1 MISLDDAKLHLH
13 VTDPAREPEVQLYLT
28 QAVGAIT
35 QYLGERVA
43 TTPPELFD
51 AGTLKL
57 LGHYYEHRGD
67 DAAEYHDERIWEAIS
82 LLLMRSRDPAV
93 A

>member
-1 MISLDDAKLHLH
+1 MISLEDAKLALH
-13 VTDPAREPEVQLYLT
+13 ITDPARDTEVQMYLM
-28 QAVGAIT
+28 QAIAGVT
-35 QYLGERVA
+35 QYLGAQLA
-43 TTPPELFD
+43 TTPPELLD

-57 LGHYYEHRGD
+57 LGNLYEHRGD
-67 DAAEYHDERIWEAIS
+67 DAAENHDEKIWEGLS